1 MNDKDFNRL
10 IEGVKQFVQI
20 RRDEIRA
27 GNSGKPPTTTS
38 SDNCSPPS
46 SARLPSKATPTTSSS
61 KPF

>member
-27 GNSGKPPTTTS
+27 GNSGKPPTKTK
-38 SDNCSPPS
+38 NCSPPS
-46 SARLPSKATPTTSSS
+46 SARSPSKATPTTFSS